1 MSDEKK
7 MTTKPEKTELQTRP
21 ESKAL
26 EVNTPFTFMR
36 RFTEDMERLFQ
47 DFNGFRFPSLLG
59 TESFPFK
66 TEFEDVAWLPQI
78 EVLRNKGQFV
88 LRADL
93 PGLKKEDV
101 KVEITDKVLTLSGER
116 KEEKEEKREGYY
128 RSERNYGTFY
138 RQIPLPEGA
147 KTETA
152 AAKFTD
158 GVLQI
163 TMEAPEREPK
173 VRELEI
179 KQAEPAKAMA
189 AR

>member
-7 MTTKPEKTELQTRP
+7 MTTNPEKTELETRP
-21 ESKAL
+21 ENKAL
-26 EVNTPFTFMR
+26 EVSTPFTFMR
-36 RFTEDMERLFQ
+36 RFTQDMEKLFQ
-47 DFNGFRFPSLLG
+47 EFNGFRFPSLLG
-59 TESFPFK
+59 AETFPFK
-66 TEFEDVAWLPQI
+66 TEFEEVAWLPQI
-78 EVLRNKGQFV
+78 EVLRNNGQFV

-93 PGLKKEDV
+93 PGLKKDDI
-101 KVEITDKVLTLSGER
+101 KVEITEKALTLSGER

-163 TMEAPEREPK
+163 TMEAPEKVTK

-179 KQAEPAKAMA
+179 KHVEPAKAMA
-189 AR
+189 AS